1 MGFFDFLKK
10 EAAVVKLELSIDELS
25 IKIKDELLEL
35 EQVKP
40 ELIEG
45 INSELSELK
54 KSINILTNAK
64 VNEEVSMALLI
75 GVNNSRRMLC
85 NLIDSGI
92 IIKNPDTLTGLNEY
106 LKVVNN
112 LINKAHKA
120 FNRHGG
126 RVTFIYKKETSKL
139 TTALDNLSLEL
150 KSCTKK
156 INEGLARIKSLKSVE
171 ELVLKHESLLNKL
184 SSLKEDS
191 SLNHESLIELKG
203 REKELKSELKNLSGS
218 NELIKAE
225 ENKERINELK
235 DELKNLE
242 RRADFIISD
251 FSKALK
257 RFSHGS
263 KDKIFNL
270 LLSEPLMTI
279 SKFTDDFIK
288 VRDAVLREL
297 ESGAIALK
305 DKQLSKAK
313 KSLSSN
319 ELIELAGNYS
329 RINNEL
335 KTLSSK
341 TGAISVKSGI
351 ERSVNK
357 LTRRRELAEKEGYEL
372 KADINSVNKE
382 LSELLERVKGKAGS
396 VFNSVIT
403 LKNIIIVRNITKKK
417 KS

>member
-1 MGFFDFLKK
+1 MGFFDFFKK
-10 EAAVVKLELSIDELS
+10 EEAVVELELSIDELS
-25 IKIKDELLEL
+25 TKIKDELLEL

-45 INSELSELK
+45 INSELGELK
-54 KSINILTNAK
+54 KSINILINAK

-75 GVNNSRRMLC
+75 GVNNSRRVLC

-106 LKVVNN
+106 LKLVNN

-150 KSCTKK
+150 KSCTEK

-171 ELVLKHESLLNKL
+171 ELILKYESLLNKL
-184 SSLKEDS
+184 SDLKEDS

-203 REKELKSELKNLSGS
+203 REKELQSELKNLSGS

-225 ENKERINELK
+225 ENKERINELR

-263 KDKIFNL
+263 KNKIFNL

-279 SKFTDDFIK
+279 SEFTDDFIK

-305 DKQLSKAK
+305 DKQLSKTK
-313 KSLSSN
+313 ESLSSN

-351 ERSVNK
+351 ESSINK
-357 LTRRRELAEKEGYEL
+357 LTRRRELAEKEGYGL

-417 KS
+417 